1 MKKNNDLVKMG
12 FLKGLKVSFDSI
24 LDNFKSFMFFSV
36 LCALFSSCLTLVS
49 EIKENRMFL
58 FVVFILSVVL
68 FLLIVSL
75 FINCWFNILNK
86 ENKIKEIL
94 KSISLKDVF
103 RTLFFVLANIIA
115 WGGIVASSI
124 FLYNRVVTLSFGLEI
139 LIYLGLSVVI
149 FICFLFLLNYVVFIR
164 FLKKENWLIF
174 RSHFW
179 ALYDNVNQ
187 ILGWTFFLF
196 IMFFVL
202 SRELSSIFV
211 SYSFLVKLVNIWS
224 FYFCLAFYIS
234 ILNYQYEKI
243 FLNKD

>member
-75 FINCWFNILNK
+75 FINCWFKILNK

-103 RTLFFVLANIIA
+103 RTLLFVLANIIA

-149 FICFLFLLNYVVFIR
+149 FICFLFQ
-164 FLKKENWLIF
+164 K
-174 RSHFW
+174 
-179 ALYDNVNQ
+179 D
-187 ILGWTFFLF
+187 LF
-196 IMFFVL
+196 QF
-202 SRELSSIFV
+202 
-211 SYSFLVKLVNIWS
+211 
-224 FYFCLAFYIS
+224 
-234 ILNYQYEKI
+234 
-243 FLNKD
+243 